1 METIGGDNMVNLL
14 TRIKNTIVTDINEVL
29 DKKESKNPIA
39 LLNQYLRQSEQE
51 TEKVKKYIERQY
63 KLREEF
69 RKELAHAMDM
79 ATKRKGQAEVAERAG
94 EEELSTFAKTES
106 QYFSERAEK
115 LQTMVAEASEELG
128 KLERQYEEMKHKLK
142 DMQIRRMQLMG
153 RENVTRAQVKMNKVL
168 GEEQSY
174 QTAYDKFNDME
185 KYISELEQK
194 VQNQYFHNHIDKKI
208 ADLELKMKKD
218 DSLQS

>member
-1 METIGGDNMVNLL
+1 MVNLL

-51 TEKVKKYIERQY
+51 TEKVKKYIERQF

-94 EEELSTFAKTES
+94 EEELATFAKTEA
-106 QYFSERAEK
+106 QYFSERADK

-168 GEEQSY
+168 GEEHSQ
-174 QTAYDKFNDME
+174 QTSYDKFNDME

>member
-1 METIGGDNMVNLL
+1 MVNLL

>member
-1 METIGGDNMVNLL
+1 MVNLL

-39 LLNQYLRQSEQE
+39 ILNQYLRQSEQE
-51 TEKVKKYIERQY
+51 TEKVKKYIERQF

-79 ATKRKGQAEVAERAG
+79 ATKRKEQAEVAERAG
-94 EEELSTFAKTES
+94 EAELATFAKTET
-106 QYFSERAEK
+106 QYFSERADK

-168 GEEQSY
+168 GEEHSH